1 MAWWLCPSHP
11 LTSPPIVQCSSHQVP
26 ATGPLT
32 VTTTGGWHAASVP
45 PISLLLRFFLYSLD
59 LFHDFC
65 AEGPRIAFQGDTW
78 PTTFFFFPFLFH
90 CKSPALGGALWG
102 GPPFIFF
109 KIQLIL
115 QDEDNITVLFRNECD
130 QIRPKL
136 AVTEGTA
143 TNIHL
148 AAKLTTTETW
158 KFHQSIADMMWN
170 RLEQDSIKSEEKR
183 PR

>member
-78 PTTFFFFPFLFH
+78 PTTFFFSFFISLQVARFGW
-90 CKSPALGGALWG
+90 SSLRWPALHFL
-102 GPPFIFF
+102 
-109 KIQLIL
+109 
-115 QDEDNITVLFRNECD
+115 
-130 QIRPKL
+130 
-136 AVTEGTA
+136 
-143 TNIHL
+143 
-148 AAKLTTTETW
+148 
-158 KFHQSIADMMWN
+158 
-170 RLEQDSIKSEEKR
+170 QDSIDTARRGQHYRSIPEWMWSNPPKTCSYRRYRHKH
-183 PR
+183 PPSG